1 MGSLRNHAE
10 PVKAKYCISKNGSG
24 KLWSERADFSTPKR
38 IGEAPNGPFP
48 LQALLSMTG
57 GRDDSASKRI
67 AHSILQHRLLQTLEF
82 AGASGSRQTNLHD
95 GRMLIAARAVALC
108 VLLLIPGVG
117 CVLELCQPISLFS
130 VGKLESR
137 QSRTLF
143 TTPVIYPYFD
153 WLEVDLTAAGPA
165 DPLASREPTE

>member
-57 GRDDSASKRI
+57 GRDDSASKSI
-67 AHSILQHRLLQTLEF
+67 AHFILQHRLLQTWEF
-82 AGASGSRQTNLHD
+82 AGAGTLT
-95 GRMLIAARAVALC
+95 AARLC
-108 VLLLIPGVG
+108 VLLLILGVG
-117 CVLELCQPISLFS
+117 CGLELRQPIGLFS

-137 QSRTLF
+137 QPRTLF

-165 DPLASREPTE
+165 DPLASREPAE